1 MALTEAV
8 RDALAALG
16 LRDAR
21 VAAPLDGGSFSVA
34 LIEAADGS
42 RVVVKEAGAAPPDLF
57 AREADGLTLLRSVPD
72 APRAPEPLA
81 VGATFLVLEYLEP
94 SPRAP
99 RAWADFA
106 NGLAALHARTG
117 PAFGAVANNYLG
129 PSPQSNRTTE
139 DGHRFFAVERL
150 APQLAWA
157 RSQGWLNEDD
167 VRAGERLMQRLPDLI
182 PTQPASLIH
191 GDLWS
196 GNVIA
201 GPGGALCLID
211 PAAHFGWA
219 EADLAMTT
227 LFGGFSDAFYGA
239 YASTHPLEPG
249 WRDRIPLYNLYHLL
263 NHLNL
268 FGASY
273 RSEVRSI
280 LRRFGDAAR

>member
-1 MALTEAV
+1 MALSEVV
-8 RDALAALG
+8 REALATLG

-21 VAAPLDGGSFSVA
+21 VASPLDGGSFSVA
-34 LIEAADGS
+34 LIEAADRS
-42 RVVVKEAGAAPPDLF
+42 RVVVKEASGAPPDLF
-57 AREADGLTLLRSVPD
+57 AREADGLTLLRSVPA

-94 SPRAP
+94 SPRVP
-99 RAWADFA
+99 RAWENFA
-106 NGLAALHARTG
+106 GGLAALHARIG
-117 PAFGAVANNYLG
+117 PAFGAVADNYLG
-129 PSPQSNRTTE
+129 PSPQSNTTTE
-139 DGHRFFAVERL
+139 DGHRFFARERL

-157 RSQGWLNEDD
+157 RSQGWLSDED
-167 VRAGERLMQRLPDLI
+167 VRSGERLMQRLPDLI
-182 PTQPASLIH
+182 PAQPASLIH

-227 LFGGFSDAFYGA
+227 LFGGFSDTFYDAYGA
-239 YASTHPLEPG
+239 ARPLDPG

-273 RSEVRSI
+273 RFEVRSI
-280 LRRFGDAAR
+280 LKRFGG

>member
-1 MALTEAV
+1 MVLTEAV

-81 VGATFLVLEYLEP
+81 VGETFLVLEYLEP

-106 NGLAALHARTG
+106 TGLAALHARTG

-150 APQLAWA
+150 APQLARA

-227 LFGGFSDAFYGA
+227 LFGGFSDAFYEA

-280 LRRFGDAAR
+280 LRRFSDATR